1 MAAHTQTKIHA
12 AKFLAIA
19 ALSAACLPAYAN
31 VWLKGVAEGVIWKD
45 VGYTFEQEVKID
57 ERQLYNE
64 ESLFLLNWKANSWL
78 KLAAGYRLVFER
90 NDDGRFDHEHRPT
103 FDAIFS
109 SPELWT
115 MRLDLRTRF
124 EMRKKERTSP
134 YLRQRSRLRLRTSWS
149 ATDFRISPFAFEEA
163 FFSFKQNDETRDCF
177 DRLRSAAGVS
187 FCPLPSEDDLQ
198 CLLFYMVQH
207 GIDAHAS
214 EWDPV
219 SFIGVEVRYS
229 F

>member
-1 MAAHTQTKIHA
+1 MERNSRKIAIRTLFAAV
-12 AKFLAIA
+12 FCFFGFIA
-19 ALSAACLPAYAN
+19 SAN
-31 VWLKGVAEGVIWKD
+31 VWIKGVAEGNIRKD
-45 VGYTFEQEVKID
+45 IGFTFEQEMKID

-64 ESLFLLNWKANSWL
+64 ESLFLLNWKANSWM
-78 KLAAGYRLVFER
+78 KLAAGCRLVYER
-90 NDDGRFDHEHRPT
+90 NDEGRFDHEFRPT
-103 FDAIFS
+103 FDTIFS

-115 MRLDLRTRF
+115 MRLDLRARF

-149 ATDFRISPFAFEEA
+149 VTDFNISPFAFEEA

-177 DRLRSAAGVS
+177 DRLRSAVGVS
-187 FCPLPSEDDLQ
+187 FRPIPSVDDLQ

-207 GIDAHAS
+207 GVDNHAR
-214 EWDPV
+214 EWDPT
-219 SFIGVEVRYS
+219 SFIGVEMRYS